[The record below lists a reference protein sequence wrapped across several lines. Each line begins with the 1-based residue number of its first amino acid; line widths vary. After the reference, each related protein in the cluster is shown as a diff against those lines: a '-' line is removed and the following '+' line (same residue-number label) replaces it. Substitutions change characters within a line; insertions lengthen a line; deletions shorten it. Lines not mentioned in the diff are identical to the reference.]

1 VGDAGGQTGRR
12 VVSVGLARDVLL
24 RWQTGERAAMDTRRT
39 DLREAIER
47 LYELTRLDQTGSS
60 EFEQLD
66 HFIQQRLLDTYA
78 DVPDVALRVVA

>member
-1 VGDAGGQTGRR
+1 
-12 VVSVGLARDVLL
+12 
-24 RWQTGERAAMDTRRT
+24 MDMRRT

-47 LYELTRLDQTGSS
+47 LYELTLLDQAGSS

-78 DVPDVALRVVA
+78 DAPDAALRAVA

>member
-1 VGDAGGQTGRR
+1 
-12 VVSVGLARDVLL
+12 
-24 RWQTGERAAMDTRRT
+24 MDTRRH

-47 LYELTRLDQTGSS
+47 LFELTRLDQTDSS

>member
-1 VGDAGGQTGRR
+1 
-12 VVSVGLARDVLL
+12 
-24 RWQTGERAAMDTRRT
+24 MDTRRT

-47 LYELTRLDQTGSS
+47 LYELTRLDQAGTS

-66 HFIQQRLLDTYA
+66 HLIQQRLLDTYA

>member
-1 VGDAGGQTGRR
+1 MLSPGD
-12 VVSVGLARDVLL
+12 
-24 RWQTGERAAMDTRRT
+24 TGERADMDTRRT

-78 DVPDVALRVVA
+78 EVPDVALRVVA

>member
-1 VGDAGGQTGRR
+1 
-12 VVSVGLARDVLL
+12 VGLARDVLL
-24 RWQTGERAAMDTRRT
+24 RWQTGERTAMDTRRT

>member
-1 VGDAGGQTGRR
+1 
-12 VVSVGLARDVLL
+12 
-24 RWQTGERAAMDTRRT
+24 MDTRRT

-47 LYELTRLDQTGSS
+47 LFELSKLDQTGSS

-78 DVPDVALRVVA
+78 ETPEAADGTLRAVA

>member
-1 VGDAGGQTGRR
+1 
-12 VVSVGLARDVLL
+12 
-24 RWQTGERAAMDTRRT
+24 MDTRRT

-47 LYELTRLDQTGSS
+47 LYEMTTLAQTDSS

-78 DVPDVALRVVA
+78 DVPDVALRVVACHTQSGRARLGARALPDQSLR

>member
-1 VGDAGGQTGRR
+1 
-12 VVSVGLARDVLL
+12 
-24 RWQTGERAAMDTRRT
+24 MDTRRT

-47 LYELTRLDQTGSS
+47 LYEMTTLEQTDSS

>member
-1 VGDAGGQTGRR
+1 
-12 VVSVGLARDVLL
+12 VSMELARDVLL
-24 RWQTGERAAMDTRRT
+24 RRQTGERAAMDTRRT

-47 LYELTRLDQTGSS
+47 LYEMTTLEQTDSS